1 MKRLTAAVLAL
12 LLCLGLAACGQKKV
26 DRQDAAAVVSAYFDA
41 LKAGD
46 IDAAVTYL
54 EDDSAVTLEQSER
67 DMLKKLYSKLEYEIE
82 GKDSMVSS
90 TESEVKVKVTAANI
104 QDMYQKA
111 QSLYMT
117 VGVGGEGEDATLSA
131 EDQQKVMQDA
141 VDSVQENGLT
151 TSENE
156 VVVGLTL
163 KADGWRIMASE
174 ELAMAL
180 AGASESEPATSAGE
194 AETTTTAE

>member
-12 LLCLGLAACGQKKV
+12 LFCLGLAACGQKKV
-26 DRQDAAAVVSAYFDA
+26 DRQDAAAVVGAYFDA

-82 GKDSMVSS
+82 GKASMVSS

-117 VGVGGEGEDATLSA
+117 VDLGGEGEDATLSA

-141 VDSVQENGLT
+141 VDSVLENGLT

-156 VVVGLTL
+156 AVVGLTL

-180 AGASESEPATSAGE
+180 AGAPESEPSASSGE
-194 AETTTTAE
+194 AETTATAE